1 MPPKGVAVSKDAV
14 KDNSVD
20 SLVGQL
26 QTAYTTF
33 KEKEAAKLEAASA
46 AQVALNDYNAA
57 KDALTALQDKLN
69 EMLGTA
75 KGDPRIRM
83 SA

>member
-1 MPPKGVAVSKDAV
+1 MPPKGVRVTDYNVNDLVS
-14 KDNSVD
+14 
-20 SLVGQL
+20 QL
-26 QTAYTTF
+26 QTAYAAF

-46 AQVALNDYNAA
+46 AQAALNDYNAA